1 MFEIVDE
8 SLQSFNYRSMFFHG
22 LISFIRYNTIR
33 FLSVKVIKKYY
44 KEKEDRKQRV
54 IVKCATIMKMIR
66 NTWIS
71 KIRLNFSI
79 TSMQRDTISSIIL

>member
-1 MFEIVDE
+1 M
-8 SLQSFNYRSMFFHG
+8 
-22 LISFIRYNTIR
+22 
-33 FLSVKVIKKYY
+33 KVIKKYY

-79 TSMQRDTISSIIL
+79 ASMQRDTISSIIL